1 MKSLIRNFFLVTLC
15 IFFCS
20 CGTRE
25 YLGFEEKKIKLKGK
39 RVSILKSLSD
49 TEIKKKNTSNIELED
64 LVVLENWKQS
74 YNSPSHLSKNHSSIS
89 SLSKI
94 KKVTK
99 GAGEKSDSKI
109 LSQPVSI
116 EDNIYF
122 LDAKSNVISYNLL
135 NRRVNWKKNIAVKN
149 DNNHNI
155 GGGLAIQQ
163 NRLII
168 NSPYGEIIA
177 LNIKDG
183 QKLWTKNIDFPL
195 RSAPTLLDN
204 KILSLSNN
212 NNLLVLNIEDG
223 DLLWEH
229 RGLFN
234 NTTLMGTPKVAVD
247 GNIVIVP
254 YSNGD
259 FYGINLLN
267 GKEVWKNSFIDL
279 EQQETTNSFMD
290 IDAFPIVKKD
300 LAIITSANG
309 KLISIN
315 KRTGNR
321 LWTRDIYS
329 IQTPAINGNS
339 IFIINNN
346 KEILCLD
353 LTNGETRWD
362 LQIDEEL
369 SKGYTNIWFSPV
381 LINNQLI
388 IVGGDKKLLIVDPF
402 VGEIKKI
409 LRLSGL
415 PSSSPFIVKENV
427 YLFLRN
433 GDLVTVE

>member
-20 CGTRE
+20 CGARE

-122 LDAKSNVISYNLL
+122 LDAKSNVTSYNLL

-183 QKLWTKNIDFPL
+183 RKLWTKNIDFPL

-254 YSNGD
+254 
-259 FYGINLLN
+259 
-267 GKEVWKNSFIDL
+267 
-279 EQQETTNSFMD
+279 
-290 IDAFPIVKKD
+290 
-300 LAIITSANG
+300 
-309 KLISIN
+309 
-315 KRTGNR
+315 
-321 LWTRDIYS
+321 
-329 IQTPAINGNS
+329 
-339 IFIINNN
+339 
-346 KEILCLD
+346 
-353 LTNGETRWD
+353 
-362 LQIDEEL
+362 
-369 SKGYTNIWFSPV
+369 
-381 LINNQLI
+381 
-388 IVGGDKKLLIVDPF
+388 
-402 VGEIKKI
+402 
-409 LRLSGL
+409 
-415 PSSSPFIVKENV
+415 
-427 YLFLRN
+427 
-433 GDLVTVE
+433 